1 MQNGQSHPLR
11 AILIIWLCWALLV
24 LGFQTVAAARVQLK
38 PPDDVLV
45 WTGAE
50 TMPGVHNTQPYLL
63 EPFLN
68 RQVAYDSE
76 FYLSIAVAGY
86 DDPSLRA
93 VWTDPENPVLIWE
106 SYPQAFAIPK
116 DLPTGRP
123 YGLPENFESFSLNYA
138 FFPFYPLMIRL
149 LSLPLGLFG
158 LNAIAT
164 ATLAGVIVSL
174 LGALGAM
181 LALYDLTRETL
192 EKSGAIRA
200 AFYLIAFPT
209 GFFLAMVHTEG
220 LFVGLAFGSLA
231 LLKRK
236 QWLGASLLAAGATLT
251 RAVGGALIVPLA
263 AAWLAEAIPWF
274 RSRLSGEKKTG
285 SQARWELLGKGLLAL
300 SPLVAFGIWYL
311 LLGRQFHAVESAF
324 FSRGA
329 LVIQRSWET
338 WRYTFESLFDPSKQG
353 VAVNIGYGFII
364 LTVLLAARAFFRD
377 WLARTLPGAAQTILN
392 LALILFGGALVWF
405 WWTNTSLEQRSF
417 YYMVEFGATVLAL
430 TACAYTLRRQ
440 PGLALFSLMVVVI
453 SFFSGSAQGM
463 HRYILGAPATF
474 VMLGSLGS
482 RDEAFDRSWTIGSLL
497 LMGLFALLFGSN
509 FWVG

>member
-1 MQNGQSHPLR
+1 MQKEQSHPIR
-11 AILIIWLCWALLV
+11 TILIIWLCWALLV
-24 LGFQTVAAARVQLK
+24 LGFQTIADARVQLRA
-38 PPDDVLV
+38 PDDVLM

-50 TMPGVHNTQPYLL
+50 TMPGAHNTQPYLL

-76 FYLSIAVAGY
+76 FYLSIAIAGY
-86 DDPSLRA
+86 DDPALRA
-93 VWTDPENPVLIWE
+93 VWTDPANPAPIWD

-123 YGLPENFESFSLNYA
+123 YGLPKNFEGFSLNYA

-192 EKSGAIRA
+192 EKSGAIRT

-220 LFVGLAFGSLA
+220 LFVGLAFGALA

-263 AAWLAEAIPWF
+263 LAWLAEAIPWF
-274 RSRLSGEKKTG
+274 RSRLSGEKIAG
-285 SQARWELLGKGLLAL
+285 SRARWDLLGNGLLAL

-311 LLGRQFHAVESAF
+311 LLGTQFRAVEAAF

-338 WRYTFESLFDPSKQG
+338 WVDTYQSLFGAAKTAAS
-353 VAVNIGYGFII
+353 ANIGYGLII
-364 LTVLLAARAFFRD
+364 FTALLMLRAFFRD
-377 WLARTLPGAAQTILN
+377 WMVNTLPGAARTIIN
-392 LALILFGGALVWF
+392 LALILFGGALAWF
-405 WWTNTSLEQRSF
+405 WWNNTNLEQRSF
-417 YYMVEFGATVLAL
+417 YYMVEFGATILAL

-497 LMGLFALLFGSN
+497 LMGLFAMLFGSN